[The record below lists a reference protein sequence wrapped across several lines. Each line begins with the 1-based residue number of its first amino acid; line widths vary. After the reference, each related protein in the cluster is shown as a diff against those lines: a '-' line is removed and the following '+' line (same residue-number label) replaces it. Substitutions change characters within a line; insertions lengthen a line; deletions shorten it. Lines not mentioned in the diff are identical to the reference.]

1 MLTRF
6 LLVCV
11 GVLIVAQIQVH
22 AYTDP
27 GSGTLIWQMLLA
39 ASFGIMFYLRRLISW
54 FRGLKSRRE
63 KAIPPKGFSKATE
76 KESGSVK
83 EQII

>member
-6 LLVCV
+6 LLIIV
-11 GVLIVAQIQVH
+11 GVLIAAQTQVY

-39 ASFGIMFYLRRLISW
+39 ASFGVMFYLRRIITW
-54 FRGLKSRRE
+54 FRSLKSDN
-63 KAIPPKGFSKATE
+63 KKATGA
-76 KESGSVK
+76 KASTTT
-83 EQII
+83 EQ

>member
-1 MLTRF
+1 MLTR
-6 LLVCV
+6 LLLICV

-39 ASFGIMFYLRRLISW
+39 ASFGVMFYLRRMIRW
-54 FRGLKSRRE
+54 FRGLKSR
-63 KAIPPKGFSKATE
+63 KGKVTSAKVFSGATE
-76 KESGSVK
+76 EESGSVK
-83 EQII
+83 G

>member
-6 LLVCV
+6 LLIIV
-11 GVLIVAQIQVH
+11 GVLIAAQTQVY

-39 ASFGIMFYLRRLISW
+39 ASFGVMFYLRRLVRW
-54 FRGLKSRRE
+54 FRGLKPQNE
-63 KAIPPKGFSKATE
+63 KATGAKASTTTE
-76 KESGSVK
+76 KQSDSIKV
-83 EQII
+83 